1 MKKRIMII
9 ISIIVFIILLLGIT
23 KVLVDFFN
31 TTPGNIILEGYTYNN
46 TTLENRDR
54 IEEENDRKEFLNEM
68 IKIN

>member
-1 MKKRIMII
+1 MKKRIIII

-31 TTPGNIILEGYTYNN
+31 AIPRNIILEGYTYND
-46 TTLENRDR
+46 TTLENRDI
-54 IEEENDRKEFLNEM
+54 IEEENNRKEFLNEM